1 MDKHRHIAPEPPGPA
16 RRHKLRQHAASLA
29 TGAVVFLV
37 SIGLMQAARPPA
49 GGDSVAAV
57 RSATPAP
64 QVPSFSGSSGAGAT
78 GAGIDDSDPAAAP
91 AAGPPAAARPPSAAA
106 PPATAAPPVA
116 AGTRASP
123 APLPLPLKPPSP
135 TAAAQIMGLPSV
147 YIHVLNESAREQA
160 RLLAPALEKKGIAL
174 AGIKVV
180 GAGPRSSDLRYFRPS
195 EKEEAMRVQA
205 ALLSLGLPAQR
216 LKSINGFETSA
227 VPRQYELWLVSDFKG

>member
-1 MDKHRHIAPEPPGPA
+1 MDKHRRSAPQQPGPA

-29 TGAVVFLV
+29 TGAAVFLV
-37 SIGLMQAARPPA
+37 SIGLMQAAKPPA
-49 GGDSVAAV
+49 AGVSIAAV
-57 RSATPAP
+57 ERAIPAP
-64 QVPSFSGSSGAGAT
+64 PFSGSSAAGAT
-78 GAGIDDSDPAAAP
+78 GAGRGDSEPDAP
-91 AAGPPAAARPPSAAA
+91 PAARPPAA
-106 PPATAAPPVA
+106 TIK
-116 AGTRASP
+116 RASP
-123 APLPLPLKPPSP
+123 ATSA
-135 TAAAQIMGLPSV
+135 TVAAQIMGMPSV
-147 YIHVLNESAREQA
+147 YIHVLNDSAREQA

-216 LKSINGFETSA
+216 LKGISGFETSA